1 MKLLISL
8 LIATC
13 LNADSKA
20 DNKALAA
27 KVSQLQ
33 EALRE
38 ATNERMA
45 DEKRAE
51 ARATELHK
59 ENAVLGTENN
69 AYRGKIASMT
79 EAITA
84 LQSQLRS
91 QVEAS
96 KIEAGAVKS
105 LADHAATSNAAA
117 VATVGAAVKVATIA
131 TARQVQNSKALDRNA
146 DLTQQ
151 IGDQIV
157 ALQGLTS
164 KIASNQVSDHMELN
178 RHRQLLE
185 HQAKMDSWLL
195 YLTYFVGGIFIAMV
209 GALIYYLRFVHE

>member
-1 MKLLISL
+1 MKLLIPL

-13 LNADSKA
+13 LFADSRA

-27 KVSQLQ
+27 KVYQLQ

-38 ATNERMA
+38 ANAERVA
-45 DEKRAE
+45 EGKRHD
-51 ARATELHK
+51 ARFVDLQR
-59 ENAVLGTENN
+59 ENARIATENN

-117 VATVGAAVKVATIA
+117 VATVGAAAKVATIA
-131 TARQVQNSKALDRNA
+131 TARQAQNSKALDRNA

-151 IGDQIV
+151 LGDEIV
-157 ALQGLTS
+157 ALRALTAEVA
-164 KIASNQVSDHMELN
+164 KNQLSDHEELN
-178 RHRQLLE
+178 RHRSLLE
-185 HQAKMDSWLL
+185 HQAKMDSWLFW
-195 YLTYFVGGIFIAMV
+195 LTIFAGSEGVLII
-209 GALIYYLRFVHE
+209 GALIVYFGFIHE